1 MPKSATDATRF
12 TSTTPHASAKPPPSR
27 PQRKGTPGPAG
38 ETPQEK
44 VARLRAAADRARN
57 AQVTTMDRLLVRG
70 RVWAD
75 RAHKFTALSL
85 IGATFIAG
93 GVTVYALGDM
103 MVYNRK
109 KRAEFFAE
117 QKAQHASAIE
127 NARRKIKTGSA
138 TEEDIRF
145 LELEDAHAAEVE
157 AKARAKAEKKENSIS
172 NKVKQF
178 LFSGLK
184 KEEGGDEVG
193 TGQNRL
199 GYEGL
204 SEEDDVM
211 GERESDIVRAIE
223 EKKMGTADKA
233 KHAFENEKERQRSGG
248 PLDRIGAAPNT
259 SKDEQPKPNGWFSWM
274 TGR

>member
-1 MPKSATDATRF
+1 MTKSATDATRF
-12 TSTTPHASAKPPPSR
+12 TSTMPHASAKPSPSR
-27 PQRKGTPGPAG
+27 PQKKGTPGPAG
-38 ETPQEK
+38 ETPREK
-44 VARLRAAADRARN
+44 VARLRAAADLARN
-57 AQVTTMDRLLVRG
+57 SQVTAVDRFLVRG

-75 RAHKFTALSL
+75 RAHKITAVTLM
-85 IGATFIAG
+85 GATFVAG
-93 GVTVYALGDM
+93 IVTVYALGDM

-127 NARRKIKTGSA
+127 NARLKVQTGSA
-138 TEEDIRF
+138 NEEDIRF
-145 LELEDAHAAEVE
+145 LALADAHAAEIE
-157 AKARAKAEKKENSIS
+157 AKARAKAENSIF
-172 NKVKQF
+172 NKGKQF

-184 KEEGGDEVG
+184 REEGGDEVG
-193 TGQNRL
+193 TGENRL

-223 EKKMGTADKA
+223 EKKMGIADKA

-248 PLDRIGAAPNT
+248 PLDRIGAASN
-259 SKDEQPKPNGWFSWM
+259 KNGDEQPKSNGWFSWM

>member
-1 MPKSATDATRF
+1 MTKSATDATRF
-12 TSTTPHASAKPPPSR
+12 TSTMPHASAKPSPSR
-27 PQRKGTPGPAG
+27 PQKKGTPGPAG
-38 ETPQEK
+38 ETPREK

-57 AQVTTMDRLLVRG
+57 EQVTAIDRFLVRG

-75 RAHKFTALSL
+75 RAHKITAVTLM
-85 IGATFIAG
+85 GATFVAG
-93 GVTVYALGDM
+93 VVTVYALGDM
-103 MVYNRK
+103 MIYNRK

-117 QKAQHASAIE
+117 EKAQHASAIE
-127 NARRKIKTGSA
+127 NARRKIQTGSA
-138 TEEDIRF
+138 NEEDIRF
-145 LELEDAHAAEVE
+145 L
-157 AKARAKAEKKENSIS
+157 
-172 NKVKQF
+172 
-178 LFSGLK
+178 FSGLK
-184 KEEGGDEVG
+184 REEGGDEVG
-193 TGQNRL
+193 TGENRL

-223 EKKMGTADKA
+223 EKKMGIADKA

-259 SKDEQPKPNGWFSWM
+259 NGDEKPKSNGWFSWM